1 MPKIRKYIAALTAA
15 LLLCGC
21 TNNDTSSA
29 PESVSSSEATSATS
43 ENSPEIT
50 TSAPEQNTTPEGG
63 AAPADPGVMDTS
75 SVNSGGVDLVSG
87 NYSDNNNIFDLNGK
101 YCDIS
106 ELPFSVETFQPELV
120 PENSVCI
127 NVCNGK
133 LILIHYKPIHYKP
146 TEDIW
151 QVDQSTWELYTY
163 DLKSKEL
170 TEIYSSNEWKMT
182 APNSTNMQYY
192 SGNNALLYAD
202 DTYVF
207 IISTDEYGEEEYTV
221 INHTTGKTALKLPKT
236 SENGNTTYFANYFV
250 TIVYDTLYF
259 DGTYYVSDYNM
270 EIPVIFK
277 ANLQTGEIELF
288 RTGACYPFYGV
299 ANVCFKIVLDYNQY
313 YIDDNYANIRGDIFQ
328 TYDPV
333 NSTYTSIVDTY
344 YPIVSQSLS
353 DDILGSREKLSWIDK
368 NNISHEIGTTG
379 FNYYVVDK
387 HITKDGIFL
396 FTLCRDDNQS
406 RLLIGCYDEEI
417 ETNYAAL
424 VETNR
429 DERVFMENKAIYLVK
444 DNTLETTVLSPY
456 KDEFIYMSQQ

>member
-207 IISTDEYGEEEYTV
+207 IISTDEYGAERYTV
-221 INHTTGKTALKLPKT
+221 INHTTGKIVLDLPKT
-236 SENGNTTYFANYFV
+236 SENGNSTYFANYFV
-250 TIVYDTLYF
+250 TIVYDYLYF
-259 DGTYYVSDYNM
+259 DGYYNIAEYDKA
-270 EIPVIFK
+270 IPVIFK
-277 ANLQTGEIELF
+277 ANLQNGEIELF

-299 ANVCFKIVLDYNQY
+299 ANVCFKLVLDSNQY
-313 YIDDNYANIRGDIFQ
+313 YIDDNYANLRGDIFQ
-328 TYDPV
+328 TSDTG
-333 NSTYTSIVDTY
+333 NNTQTSIADTY

-396 FTLCRDDNQS
+396 FTLCRNENQP
-406 RLLIGCYDEEI
+406 RLLIGCYDEKSGI
-417 ETNYAAL
+417 NYAAL

-429 DERVFMENKAIYLVK
+429 DERVFMENTAIYLVK

-456 KDEFIYMSQQ
+456 KDEFIYMSHQ

>member
-1 MPKIRKYIAALTAA
+1 MPKIRRYIAALTAA

-21 TNNDTSSA
+21 SNNDTSSV
-29 PESVSSSEATSATS
+29 PKSVSSSETTSATS
-43 ENSPEIT
+43 ENSSEIT
-50 TSAPEQNTTPEGG
+50 SSEPDRNTAPEGG
-63 AAPADPGVMDTS
+63 SAPADPGVTDS
-75 SVNSGGVDLVSG
+75 SSANSGGVDLVSG
-87 NYSDNNNIFDLNGK
+87 GYSDNNNIFDLNGK

-106 ELPFSVETFQPELV
+106 ELPFSVNTYAPELES
-120 PENSVCI
+120 ENFQCI

-133 LILIHYKPIHYKP
+133 LILIHYQP
-146 TEDIW
+146 TEDIL
-151 QVDQSTWELYTY
+151 QVNQSSWELFTY
-163 DLKSKEL
+163 DLKSGEL

-192 SGNNALLYAD
+192 SGNNALMYAD
-202 DTYVF
+202 DTYVLT
-207 IISTDEYGEEEYTV
+207 ISTDEYGAEEYTV
-221 INHTTGKTALKLPKT
+221 INHTTGKTVLKLPKT

-250 TIVYDTLYF
+250 TIVYDALYF

-277 ANLQTGEIELF
+277 ANLHTGEIELF

-313 YIDDNYANIRGDIFQ
+313 YIDDNYANLRGDIFQ
-328 TYDPV
+328 TSDPV
-333 NSTYTSIVDTY
+333 NSTHTSIIDTY

-396 FTLCRDDNQS
+396 FNLCRDNNQS
-406 RLLIGCYDEEI
+406 RQLIGCYDENSGI
-417 ETNYAAL
+417 NYAAL
-424 VETNR
+424 VEKNSN
-429 DERVFMENKAIYLVK
+429 ERVFTENAAIYLV
-444 DNTLETTVLSPY
+444 NSSTLETTVLSPY
-456 KDEFIYMSQQ
+456 KDDRTRTSSDM

>member
-1 MPKIRKYIAALTAA
+1 MPKIRRYIAALTAA

-63 AAPADPGVMDTS
+63 SAPADPGVTDS
-75 SVNSGGVDLVSG
+75 SSANSGGVDLVSG
-87 NYSDNNNIFDLNGK
+87 GYSENNNIFDLNGK
-101 YCDIS
+101 YCDVS

-120 PENSVCI
+120 SEDFRCI

-133 LILIHYKPIHYKP
+133 LILIHYQP
-146 TEDIW
+146 TEDIL
-151 QVDQSTWELYTY
+151 QVNQSSWELYTY
-163 DLKSKEL
+163 DLKSGEL
-170 TEIYSSNEWKMT
+170 TEICSSNEWKMT

-207 IISTDEYGEEEYTV
+207 IVSTDEYGAEEYTV

-236 SENGNTTYFANYFV
+236 SENGNTTYFANYIV
-250 TIVYDTLYF
+250 TIVYDYLYF

-387 HITKDGIFL
+387 HITRDGIFL
-396 FTLCRDDNQS
+396 FNLYRDNNQS
-406 RLLIGCYDEEI
+406 RQLIGCYDENSGI
-417 ETNYAAL
+417 NCAAL
-424 VETNR
+424 VENNSN
-429 DERVFMENKAIYLVK
+429 ERIFMENTAIYLVNN
-444 DNTLETTVLSPY
+444 NTLETTVLSPY
-456 KDEFIYMSQQ
+456 KDEFIYMSHQ

>member
-63 AAPADPGVMDTS
+63 AAPADPGVTDTS

-133 LILIHYKPIHYKP
+133 LILIHHQP
-146 TEDIW
+146 TEDISP
-151 QVDQSTWELYTY
+151 VNPSTWELYTY

-207 IISTDEYGEEEYTV
+207 IISPDEYGAERYTV
-221 INHTTGKTALKLPKT
+221 INHTTGKIVLDLPKT
-236 SENGNTTYFANYFV
+236 TENGNTTYFANYSM
-250 TIVYDTLYF
+250 TIVYDYLYF
-259 DGTYYVSDYNM
+259 DGYYYIAEYDKV
-270 EIPVIFK
+270 IPVIFK
-277 ANLQTGEIELF
+277 ANLQNGEIELF

-299 ANVCFKIVLDYNQY
+299 ANVCFKIVLDSNQY
-313 YIDDNYANIRGDIFQ
+313 YIDDNYANLRGDIFQ
-328 TYDPV
+328 TSDTG
-333 NSTYTSIVDTY
+333 NNTQTSIADTY

-396 FTLCRDDNQS
+396 FTLCRNENQP
-406 RLLIGCYDEEI
+406 RLLIGCYDEKSGI
-417 ETNYAAL
+417 NYAAL

-429 DERVFMENKAIYLVK
+429 DERVFMENTAIYLVK

-456 KDEFIYMSQQ
+456 KDEFIYMSHQ